1 MNQPSSRPSS
11 RPRKAKRRDFLSLA
25 DITPLE
31 AQAIL
36 REATAMKAD
45 RVRGRTMLAQKAVAI
60 VMEKS
65 STRTRISF
73 EVGVAQLGGTP
84 VVITQQGTQ
93 LARGE
98 PIKDTARVLS
108 GYCDAIVFRTSTT
121 ERLHEMVEFS
131 RVPVINALTD
141 DGHPC
146 QVLADVF
153 TVEEQLGRSI
163 EGERIA
169 WVGDGSSN
177 MARSWIEAASL
188 FRFHLAIAAPP
199 GFRPPPDEIAASN
212 GNVSLH
218 GNMHDAVAGA
228 SVVNTDVWISMGQEE
243 ETERRRRAFDG
254 WTLTEDVLHEGD
266 ALVLH
271 CLPAHRGEEID
282 EDVLEGPRSRV
293 WVQAENRLYVQKALL
308 ALLVG

>member
-1 MNQPSSRPSS
+1 MSSPST
-11 RPRKAKRRDFLSLA
+11 RPRRAKRRDFLSLT
-25 DITPLE
+25 DVTPLE
-31 AQAIL
+31 AQAL
-36 REATAMKAD
+36 MREATAMKAD
-45 RVRGRTMLAQKAVAI
+45 RVRGRTLLAQKAIAI
-60 VMEKS
+60 VMEKA

-73 EVGVAQLGGTP
+73 EVGVAQLGGIP
-84 VVITQQGTQ
+84 IVITQQGTQ

-108 GYCDAIVFRTSTT
+108 GYCDGIVFRTSTT
-121 ERLHEMVEFS
+121 ERLREMAEFS

-141 DGHPC
+141 DGHPV

-153 TVEEQLGRSI
+153 TIEEQLGKSI

-199 GFRPPPDEIAASN
+199 TFRPPPDEVAASN

-218 GNMHDAVAGA
+218 GNMHDAIAGA
-228 SVVNTDVWISMGQEE
+228 SVVNTDVWISMGQED
-243 ETERRRRAFDG
+243 ETARRRQAFEG
-254 WTLTEDVLHEGD
+254 WTLTEDVLHEGE
-266 ALVLH
+266 AIVLH

-282 EDVLEGPRSRV
+282 DDVIEGPRSRV
-293 WVQAENRLYVQKALL
+293 WAQAENRLHVQKALL